1 MQRNNPR
8 QLILTFS
15 LCLVAAFSFIGCESN
30 LPGHKIKIK
39 VTGVN
44 DTICFL
50 ANYYGTKQYYKD
62 TAVVNEDGYAVFEG
76 TDTLPGGVYSIILPG
91 TRYFEFIIDDQHFTL
106 ETDTADYVSNM
117 KVTGSKDNE
126 LFYKYLN
133 LIKVKQVESKEIKDR
148 ITALEETHD
157 STAIYNEMLVNI
169 DTKVNDIRNDIID
182 EGGDMF
188 VSAMFKTMRDPVI
201 PDFLL
206 LSNGRRDSIAE
217 FNYYKSHFLDE
228 VDLSDTRLLRSPVLH
243 KRVIRYLDNVMIQKP
258 DSLIKAIDLILEKTN
273 GNYDTFKYF
282 TSYLTNHYEKSKI
295 MGMEAIFVHM
305 AFKYYLTGQADW
317 VDSTQ
322 LSKIE
327 ERATILRPLLLGNRV
342 ENLVLKDAIGM
353 HRSIYEIKS
362 DFTVLWFWD
371 PDCGHCKEATPVLN
385 DIYNKHSRKDFE
397 VYAVG
402 IMEEEGLEKWQDF
415 IDANNLNWINVN
427 DIERKVDLRKKY
439 DIYSTPVLFL
449 LDKNKEIMAKRVT
462 VESLGEILEQVIA
475 QEAAEKSN

>member
-1 MQRNNPR
+1 M
-8 QLILTFS
+8 
-15 LCLVAAFSFIGCESN
+15 
-30 LPGHKIKIK
+30 
-39 VTGVN
+39 
-44 DTICFL
+44 
-50 ANYYGTKQYYKD
+50 
-62 TAVVNEDGYAVFEG
+62 
-76 TDTLPGGVYSIILPG
+76 
-91 TRYFEFIIDDQHFTL
+91 
-106 ETDTADYVSNM
+106 
-117 KVTGSKDNE
+117 
-126 LFYKYLN
+126 
-133 LIKVKQVESKEIKDR
+133 
-148 ITALEETHD
+148 
-157 STAIYNEMLVNI
+157 
-169 DTKVNDIRNDIID
+169 
-182 EGGDMF
+182 
-188 VSAMFKTMRDPVI
+188 
-201 PDFLL
+201 
-206 LSNGRRDSIAE
+206 
-217 FNYYKSHFLDE
+217 
-228 VDLSDTRLLRSPVLH
+228 H

-449 LDKNKEIMAKRVT
+449 LDNNKEIMAKRVT
-462 VESLGEILEQVIA
+462 VESLGEILEQVNA